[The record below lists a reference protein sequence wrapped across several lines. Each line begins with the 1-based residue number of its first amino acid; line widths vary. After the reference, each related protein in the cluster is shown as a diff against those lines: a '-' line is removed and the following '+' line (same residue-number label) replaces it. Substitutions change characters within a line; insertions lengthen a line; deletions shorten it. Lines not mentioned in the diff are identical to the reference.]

1 MRGSPVV
8 VVAVFQRLKDAGLSL
23 RGYKCHIGLSQVCY
37 LGHTLSCKGMMP
49 DEGKVAAVRDRPIPK
64 DAGEV
69 RQFLGLASY
78 YRRNVLH
85 FADIAA
91 PLPNLTQKDTLFTWS
106 SECEAVF
113 NILKEKLTQTPILAY
128 PKFGPNAGIFTL

>member
-1 MRGSPVV
+1 M
-8 VVAVFQRLKDAGLSL
+8 
-23 RGYKCHIGLSQVCY
+23 
-37 LGHTLSCKGMMP
+37 
-49 DEGKVAAVRDRPIPK
+49 
-64 DAGEV
+64 

-78 YRRNVLH
+78 NKRNVLH

-128 PKFGPNAGIFTL
+128 PKFGPNVGIFTL